1 MRTASGIILAL
12 LTTALLA
19 ACHRDDNDSTPSPT
33 VTITHPTSGNRY
45 ETPWQDVRL
54 GGTLS
59 HASFV
64 HALNTRTGY
73 RTDGYVHYVD
83 GYGSWFAD
91 IPGLQPGDNLI
102 RITADAD
109 GTGSHTATTTITVAR
124 PAVPA
129 AEIFNGSSAAVA
141 TTFWTDRSSFGESH
155 RIALFA
161 DGTGRATT
169 GNAYTEPAGAATS
182 FTWVLLG
189 VDAIQINNCPACSF
203 QTISRI
209 SGATTEGLFLGET
222 ASTGSAT
229 DTSAHAFELSTGTL

>member
-1 MRTASGIILAL
+1 MRSASGIILAL
-12 LTTALLA
+12 LTCTLLA
-19 ACHRDDNDSTPSPT
+19 GCHGDDDDSTPSPIIA
-33 VTITHPTSGNRY
+33 ITQPTAGSRY
-45 ETPWQDVRL
+45 ETPWTDVRL

-64 HALNTRTGY
+64 HALNTRTGD
-73 RTDGYVHYVD
+73 RTDGYVNYVD

-91 IPGLQPGDNLI
+91 IRGLQPGDNLI
-102 RITADAD
+102 RVTADAD
-109 GTGSHTATTTITVAR
+109 GTGRHTTSTSITVAR

-129 AEIFNGSSAAVA
+129 AGIFNGSTAAGA
-141 TTFWTDRSSFGESH
+141 STFWTDRSSFGESH

-169 GNAYTEPAGAATS
+169 GDAYAETAGTATS
-182 FTWVLLG
+182 FTWVLIS
-189 VDAIQINNCPACSF
+189 VDAIQINDCLTCSF

-222 ASTGSAT
+222 ASTGSTT
-229 DTSAHAFELSTGTL
+229 DASAHAFELTNGTL